1 MNGRADHSAERNT
14 DMDEIL
20 NDNEIEISE
29 DALDSG
35 WDDEDAAEE
44 PDQPEADT
52 EKDEPETDSETAEP
66 EAGDGEPESE
76 TEEDANP
83 DAKPE
88 AEQEAGDQ
96 RFVLHHLDSEH
107 SVTLEEMKSLA
118 EKGLDYDRIRALN
131 ESYRKAEN
139 AHESLLQELAKH
151 DNTTVE
157 AIVDNLWAGLIS
169 ETDGVAPA
177 VALER
182 AKLKRVERELADSK
196 KAGEQTAEQ
205 TAAEERRRKDFVA
218 FSKTHPEVKAQD
230 IPAEVWQRVQDGMS
244 LSDAYGLYEL
254 KGLREEN
261 TRLKN
266 EESVRRQKE
275 KNAARSTGSMST
287 SGKEP
292 KPKFDIFA
300 GFDD

>member
-20 NDNEIEISE
+20 TDTEIEISE
-29 DALDSG
+29 DTLDSG
-35 WDDEDAAEE
+35 WDDEDAAEA

-52 EKDEPETDSETAEP
+52 EADEPETDSGTDEP
-66 EAGDGEPESE
+66 EAVDGEPEGE
-76 TEEDANP
+76 TEEAD
-83 DAKPE
+83 E
-88 AEQEAGDQ
+88 EEQQDEAGDQ
-96 RFVLHHLDSEH
+96 RFVLRHLDSEH
-107 SVTLEEMKSLA
+107 SVTLEEMKGLA

-157 AIVDNLWAGLIS
+157 AVVDNLWAGLIS
-169 ETDGVAPA
+169 ESEGVAPA

-182 AKLKRVERELADSK
+182 AKLKRVERELAESK
-196 KAGEQTAEQ
+196 KAGEQSAEQ
-205 TAAEERRRKDFVA
+205 TAAEEKRRKDFLA
-218 FSKTHPEVKAQD
+218 FSKAHPEVKAQD

-244 LSDAYGLYEL
+244 LADAYGLHEL

-266 EESVRRQKE
+266 EASVRKQKE

-287 SGKEP
+287 SGKEA
-292 KPKFDIFA
+292 KPKFDIYA

>member
-1 MNGRADHSAERNT
+1 
-14 DMDEIL
+14 MDEIL
-20 NDNEIEISE
+20 NDNEIEISDE
-29 DALDSG
+29 TLDSG
-35 WDDEDAAEE
+35 WDDEDTAEE

-52 EKDEPETDSETAEP
+52 ETDETEADTAQQDEPEAE
-66 EAGDGEPESE
+66 DGEPESE
-76 TEEDANP
+76 TEETDG
-83 DAKPE
+83 
-88 AEQEAGDQ
+88 AEQQDEAGDQ
-96 RFVLHHLDSEH
+96 RFVLRHLDTEH
-107 SVTLEEMKSLA
+107 SVTLEEMKGLA

-157 AIVDNLWAGLIS
+157 SIVDNLWAGLIS
-169 ETDGVAPA
+169 EAEGVMPA

-182 AKLKRVERELADSK
+182 AKLKRVERELAESK
-196 KAGEQTAEQ
+196 RAGEQSAEQ
-205 TAAEERRRKDFVA
+205 TAAEEKRRQDFLA

-244 LSDAYGLYEL
+244 LSDAYGLHEL

-266 EESVRRQKE
+266 EASVRRQKE

>member
-1 MNGRADHSAERNT
+1 
-14 DMDEIL
+14 MDEIL
-20 NDNEIEISE
+20 NDNDIEISDE
-29 DALDSG
+29 TLASG
-35 WDDEDAAEE
+35 WDDEDEAGE

-52 EKDEPETDSETAEP
+52 ETDETETEAAEQLDEP

-76 TEEDANP
+76 AEGTSEEQQD
-83 DAKPE
+83 
-88 AEQEAGDQ
+88 EAGDQ
-96 RFVLHHLDSEH
+96 RFVLRHLDNEH
-107 SVTLEEMKSLA
+107 SVTLEEMKGLA

-157 AIVDNLWAGLIS
+157 AVVDNLWAGLIS
-169 ETDGVAPA
+169 ESEGVAPA

-182 AKLKRVERELADSK
+182 AKLKRVERELAESK
-196 KAGEQTAEQ
+196 KAGEQSAEQ
-205 TAAEERRRKDFVA
+205 TAAEEKRRQDFLA

-244 LSDAYGLYEL
+244 LSDAYGLHEL
-254 KGLREEN
+254 KALREEN

-266 EESVRRQKE
+266 EATVRRQKE

-292 KPKFDIFA
+292 KPKFDIYA